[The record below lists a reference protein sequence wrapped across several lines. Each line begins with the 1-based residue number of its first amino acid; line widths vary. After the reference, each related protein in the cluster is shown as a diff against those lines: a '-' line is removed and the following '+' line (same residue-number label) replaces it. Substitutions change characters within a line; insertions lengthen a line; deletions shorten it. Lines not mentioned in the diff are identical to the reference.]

1 MGSQDMI
8 RTLLAASTAIAT
20 LTFAGGASAATYD
33 AFTSFDGTQGAG
45 NFYYGLADSANP
57 GNSGTFFTANTNCFI
72 DNSVCLQQAPNHD
85 VPGFA
90 KGGSPEFQYGSV
102 IVPQDRLLAHPGDN
116 SLQTFLAFVAP
127 TAGSYLFTATFNVQ
141 DINPTGVNISLI
153 QTTDAHLPLIFSPL
167 GSIGA
172 QNPVYTYSGRFNL
185 TQSQALG
192 FGIDNAGQYFNDST
206 GVNLSVTAV
215 PEPASWALIIV
226 GFGAIGATQRRRK
239 GARMSHSLA

>member
-1 MGSQDMI
+1 MI
-8 RTLLAASTAIAT
+8 RTLLAASTALAT
-20 LTFAGGASAATYD
+20 LSFAAGASAQTYD

-57 GNSGTFFTANTNCFI
+57 GDSGTFFTANTNCFI
-72 DNSVCLQQAPNHD
+72 DNSICLQQAPNHD

-90 KGGSPEFQYGSV
+90 KGGSPDFQYGSV

-127 TAGSYLFTATFNVQ
+127 TAGLYRFDATFNVQ
-141 DINPTGVNISLI
+141 DTSPTGVNISLI
-153 QTTDAHLPLIFSPL
+153 QTTNGGLPLIFSPL

-172 QNPVYTYSGRFNL
+172 QNPLYSFSGTFNL
-185 TQSQALG
+185 GASQAVG
-192 FGIDNAGQYFNDST
+192 FGLDNAGLYFNDST

-215 PEPASWALIIV
+215 PEPATWALFIL
-226 GFGAIGATQRRRK
+226 GFGAIGATQRRRSLK
-239 GARMSHSLA
+239 VSHSFA